1 MELIYRLEQF
11 WQLVRASPLAPSA
24 WEEIE
29 AILMPAEVDL
39 FRNYAIAD
47 RRHAYRVLRTLR
59 AAGDEHPD
67 LLAAA
72 LLHDVGKVRCALPLW
87 ARVAGALA
95 DICCP
100 GRVKKW
106 GHAGPE
112 SRTGLRT
119 WRRPF
124 VIREQH
130 PAWGAE
136 MAAAAGS
143 RPQVVSLI
151 RHHQD
156 KQRRSVS
163 GETAALLQRLQWAD
177 DQN

>member
-1 MELIYRLEQF
+1 MDLKYRFQQF
-11 WQLVRASPLAPSA
+11 WQLIHAPPLPAPA

-29 AILMPAEVDL
+29 SILTPAEVAL
-39 FRNYAIAD
+39 FRQHSVAD

-59 AAGDEHPD
+59 AGGHDHPA

-72 LLHDVGKVRCALPLW
+72 LLHDVGKTRYRLRLW
-87 ARVAGALA
+87 ERIAGALA

-100 GRVKKW
+100 GRVKAW
-106 GHAGPE
+106 GSPRVG
-112 SRTGLRT
+112 SRAILS

-124 VIREQH
+124 IIRQQH
-130 PAWGAE
+130 PQWGAE
-136 MAAAAGS
+136 MAAEAGS
-143 RPQVVSLI
+143 APLVVTLV

-156 KQRRSVS
+156 KASRLPDAEAN
-163 GETAALLQRLQWAD
+163 GLLHALQWAD

>member
-1 MELIYRLEQF
+1 MGLKYRFHQF
-11 WQLVRASPLAPSA
+11 WQLIHAPPLPAPA

-29 AILMPAEVDL
+29 SILTPAEVRL
-39 FRNYAIAD
+39 FRRYTVAD

-59 AAGDEHPD
+59 TAGHDQPT

-72 LLHDVGKVRCALPLW
+72 LLHDVGKTRYRLRLW
-87 ARVAGALA
+87 ERIAGALA

-100 GRVKKW
+100 GRVKSW
-106 GHAGPE
+106 GNSPVGSSAIL
-112 SRTGLRT
+112 S

-124 VIREQH
+124 IIREQH
-130 PAWGAE
+130 PRWGAE

-143 RPQVVSLI
+143 APLVVTLV

-156 KQRRSVS
+156 KTSPLPDAEAN
-163 GETAALLQRLQWAD
+163 GLLRALQWAD